1 MAKSKDIKANKY
13 NTTHKSLLNRTKRI
27 NGQVSGI
34 SAMIT
39 EERYC
44 VDILIQ
50 IKAARSALKSLE
62 AQVLE
67 SHMRCCLKGAMKSG
81 SKKEMDSKI
90 EELMKL
96 IKKSSI

>member
-1 MAKSKDIKANKY
+1 MSKVKENKY
-13 NTTHKSLLNRTKRI
+13 NTTHKALLNRTKRI
-27 NGQVSGI
+27 NGQVNGI
-34 SAMIT
+34 SAMIV

-62 AQVLE
+62 TQILE
-67 SHMRCCLKGAMKSG
+67 SHMKCCLKGAMKSG
-81 SKKEMDSKI
+81 SQKEMDSKI

-96 IKKSSI
+96 LKKSSN